1 MEYRREIINF
11 GERVPVRCFIHQLG
25 HSGRHWHDSL
35 ELLFV
40 LSGSVTIIVDGDKY
54 VLGQDDVILINANS
68 PHELSADQSILA
80 AVQIKLSLF
89 DKNLLPKEPLFFDCN
104 SKTST
109 NTEGLLQVKRIV
121 ANFMKAYASSDESR
135 LYRAKAL
142 SYALLSEL
150 ITHFKT
156 ERSETRQ
163 LQAQQQNERINR
175 IADSIAQHYQ
185 ENITLQQVAERE
197 FLSVPYLSRFFNKR
211 MGMGFT
217 AYLNQVRLSHA
228 VSDLLATDELID
240 RIADKNGFPN
250 TQAFVQLFKKQYGV
264 LPSQYR
270 RQKAQAKDEAPEVF
284 SNEYTILDTTQ
295 YLQYFARYLEKAEE
309 MVYTDRSLPDI
320 VSHYTAD
327 VAEQALPLKHTWRV
341 FTSVGSAKELLQADV
356 QQMLTELQHDVG
368 FTYIKFHGILSD
380 DMHVC
385 AREKDGR
392 IAYSFVYVD
401 RMLDFLLSIGLR
413 PMIQLGFMP
422 AVLAK
427 NPEQKIFDSTMINSP
442 PVTLDAWCDLV
453 RAFTEHVLLRYGAD
467 AVEQWPFTVWNE
479 PDTPRSMFGFPSVEE
494 FHAFYCATWKTLRGL
509 DERLRIGAP
518 STYFDAE
525 DQGKWMRKFMAYC
538 ASQGC
543 VPDFV
548 PFHFYGTV
556 LPANREIYHQT
567 DAPVELMHLSTDEN
581 MLSKAIN
588 VMTSVVRELYPKDTP
603 VYLTEWNLSPSH
615 REWLGDTCFRSCY
628 LAKNVLDNYDRL
640 DSMGYWVLTDL
651 FEEHQVPPDTFHGG
665 LGLFTYNGIKKP
677 AYYAMWLMGK
687 LGDELIGRGDGWF
700 LTRKGNSYQL
710 LLHHYK
716 HYSDLYAAREAFDM
730 TPTERYTPFGPE
742 QRREFEI
749 RIEHLPEGNWHAVEY
764 SISRSSGSAFDKW
777 VEMGAQP
784 LENRE
789 EVTLLQSLSRPMI
802 NKYTLHAGA
811 GGLTVNAILDMLEVK
826 LILLSR

>member
-40 LSGSVTIIVDGDKY
+40 LSGSVTIIVDGEKY
-54 VLGQDDVILINANS
+54 VLEQDDVLLINANS
-68 PHELSADQSILA
+68 PHELSAERCILA

-89 DKNLLPKEPLFFDCN
+89 DKNLLPEEPLFFDCN

-150 ITHFKT
+150 IIHFKT
-156 ERSETRQ
+156 DRSETRQ

-175 IADSIAQHYQ
+175 IADYIARHHQ

-197 FLSVPYLSRFFNKR
+197 YLSVPYLSRFFNKR

-217 AYLNQVRLSHA
+217 AYLNQVRLTHA

-240 RIADKNGFPN
+240 RIAGKNGFSN

-270 RQKAQAKDEAPEVF
+270 RQKAQAKDDAPEVF

-327 VAEQALPLKHTWRV
+327 AAEPSAPLRHTWRN

-356 QQMLTELQHDVG
+356 QRMLTELQHDVG

-385 AREKDGR
+385 ARGRDGR

-401 RMLDFLLSIGLR
+401 RMLDFLLSIGLK
-413 PMIQLGFMP
+413 PMIELGFMP

-427 NPEQKIFDSTMINSP
+427 HPEQKIFESTMINSP
-442 PVTLDAWCDLV
+442 PVSLEAWCDLV

-479 PDTPRSMFGFPSVEE
+479 SDTPPSMFGFPSEEE
-494 FHAFYCATWKTLRGL
+494 FDAFYCATWKALRSVNQHL
-509 DERLRIGAP
+509 SIGAP
-518 STYFDAE
+518 STYFDIE
-525 DQGKWMRKFMAYC
+525 DQGRWMRRFVSRC
-538 ASQGC
+538 AGEGC

-556 LPANREIYHQT
+556 LSSNREIYDQAN
-567 DAPVELMHLSTDEN
+567 APVDQMRLSTDEN

-588 VMTSVVRELYPKDTP
+588 VVTSVVRETYSQDTP

-615 REWLGDTCFRSCY
+615 RELLGDTCFRSCY
-628 LAKNVLDNYDRL
+628 LTKNILDNFDRL

-700 LTRKGNSYQL
+700 LTRRGNSYQL
-710 LLHHYK
+710 LLYHYK

-730 TPTERYTPFGPE
+730 TATERYTPFGPE

-749 RIEHLPEGNWHAVEY
+749 RVEHLPEGTWHAVEY

-789 EVTLLQSLSRPMI
+789 EVALLQSLSRPMI

-826 LILLSR
+826 LILLSH